1 MKRILSALTL
11 MCMQQFTFAAPLSL
25 SCKLPPDI
33 GEFPDAKELSRIDTI
48 NNQMKLVDKMLGA
61 ACPHPYAY
69 MKSSPTNAESVSSS
83 IAYIESSYCEA
94 ERIGQHDPMLSKL
107 LNNIDKRYTQCGD
120 ELLAVRDNLYK
131 RIEDIAARKAASTGE
146 RSLSSFIGKDVSVF
160 V

>member
-61 ACPHPYAY
+61 ACP
-69 MKSSPTNAESVSSS
+69 SPTNAESVSSS